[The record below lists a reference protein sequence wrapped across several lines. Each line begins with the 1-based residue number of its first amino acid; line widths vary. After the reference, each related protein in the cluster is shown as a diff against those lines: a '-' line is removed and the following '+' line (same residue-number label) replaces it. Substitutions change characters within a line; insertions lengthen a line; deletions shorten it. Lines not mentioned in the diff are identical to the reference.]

1 MEEQTFQ
8 GLSNEELADVW
19 YALTVAEAR
28 HTGGFKQ
35 LLDAA
40 FAELGR
46 RLGVTS
52 LAAFLDDRYTE
63 YRALD
68 SSGPADQ
75 GTGAPPDVAQVRD
88 TYPA

>member
-1 MEEQTFQ
+1 MSEQTFQ
-8 GLSNEELADVW
+8 GLSNEELADLW

-28 HTGGFKQ
+28 HSGRFTQ

-40 FAELGR
+40 FTELGR

-52 LAAFLDDRYTE
+52 LAEFLDDRYAE

-68 SSGPADQ
+68 PVGPQHPTSAR
-75 GTGAPPDVAQVRD
+75 PDEAAIRD

>member
-1 MEEQTFQ
+1 MSEQNFT

-28 HTGGFKQ
+28 HTGGFKP

-52 LAAFLDDRYTE
+52 LAAFLDDRYAD

-68 SSGPADQ
+68 STEQADPAIPPA
-75 GTGAPPDVAQVRD
+75 GAPRSA
-88 TYPA
+88 AS